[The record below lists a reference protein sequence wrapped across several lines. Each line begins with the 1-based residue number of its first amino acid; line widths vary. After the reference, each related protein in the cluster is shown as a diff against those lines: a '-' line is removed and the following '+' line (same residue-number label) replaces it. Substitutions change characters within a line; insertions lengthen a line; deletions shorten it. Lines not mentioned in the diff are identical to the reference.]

1 MKTFDLDMTLDLA
14 PSATSPRTTTHRVPG
29 LALDYALRV
38 GLWAVVV
45 GAASVFPLDDPYVT
59 RVALFVHVMS
69 MAVGFGS
76 VVMVDVYGLLWL
88 FGQKTLAGVV
98 ELATVAHRV
107 IAGAVGGLM
116 ASGIVLRPDLG
127 SPLARFK
134 MVLVL
139 VLMLNGAAAQ
149 RMLHRMKQTLPPD
162 TRGANIPWAGF
173 QRVMTAAMIS
183 QSTWWGAI
191 AIGFITTANR
201 HGS

>member
-1 MKTFDLDMTLDLA
+1 MASADLHMTLDLV
-14 PSATSPRTTTHRVPG
+14 PTATSRPATTGRVPG
-29 LALDYALRV
+29 LAYDYALRI
-38 GLWAVVV
+38 GLWAMVVA
-45 GAASVFPLDDPYVT
+45 AASIFPLDHPHVT

-88 FGQKTLAGVV
+88 FGTKTLADVV

-107 IAGAVGGLM
+107 ISGAVGGLL
-116 ASGIVLRPDLG
+116 ASGIVLRPDLS
-127 SPLARFK
+127 SPLARLK
-134 MVLVL
+134 MLLVL

-173 QRVMTAAMIS
+173 QRVMSVAMIS

-191 AIGFITTANR
+191 AIGFITNANR
-201 HGS
+201 HS